1 MDKRESR
8 SERKKK
14 EARERILKAA
24 EQLFMIEG
32 NYEKC
37 TIREIAQRADVSVGA
52 VYLCFKNKIEMLA
65 ELISLHSRKIQE
77 QLQVVVNQK
86 KTGAEKLIAILD
98 LFLIM
103 RDDPQFKLYGR
114 FSMERYADLAD
125 SQVISV
131 IQLDYIKIVDMVAE
145 IFRIGNE
152 DKTIIA
158 IDDFRLSATVFIQM
172 THSFVRDLLLDLSPT
187 SFLLP
192 QPYSS
197 DVLISAFI
205 TLVREA
211 LCAKKDEPAWI
222 THQNSID

>member
-1 MDKRESR
+1 MDSRESR

-37 TIREIAQRADVSVGA
+37 TIRDIAQRSDVSVGA

-65 ELISLHSRKIQE
+65 ELVYLHSRRIRE
-77 QLQVVVNQK
+77 QLQAVVGQK

-98 LFLIM
+98 LFLTI
-103 RDDPQFKLYGR
+103 RDDPQFKFYGR
-114 FSMERYADLAD
+114 FSMERYTDLAN
-125 SQVISV
+125 SRVINV
-131 IQLDYIKIVDMVAE
+131 IQSEYIKIVDMVEE
-145 IFRIGNE
+145 IFRIGNQ

-158 IDDFRLSATVFIQM
+158 TDDCRLAATVFIQM

-197 DVLISAFI
+197 DALITAFI

-211 LCAKKDEPAWI
+211 LCVKKDESAWI
-222 THQNSID
+222 IHQKSID

>member
-1 MDKRESR
+1 MDKKESR

-14 EARERILKAA
+14 EARERILTAA

-65 ELISLHSRKIQE
+65 ELISIHSRKIRE
-77 QLQVVVNQK
+77 QLQAVVSPK
-86 KTGAEKLIAILD
+86 KTGAEKLVAILD
-98 LFLIM
+98 LFLII

-114 FSMERYADLAD
+114 FSMERYTDLAD
-125 SQVISV
+125 SRIIDV
-131 IQLDYIKIVDMVAE
+131 IQSEYIKIIDMVE
-145 IFRIGNE
+145 DIFRIGNE

-211 LCAKKDEPAWI
+211 LCGKKKEPSWI
-222 THQNSID
+222 THQNTID

>member
-1 MDKRESR
+1 MEKKESR
-8 SERKKK
+8 SERKKM

-37 TIREIAQRADVSVGA
+37 TIREIAQRADVSVGS

-65 ELISLHSRKIQE
+65 ELISLHSRIIRE
-77 QLQVVVNQK
+77 QVQITVGQK

-98 LFLIM
+98 LFSTIW
-103 RDDPQFKLYGR
+103 DDPQFKLYSR
-114 FSMERYADLAD
+114 FSMERYIDLAD
-125 SQVISV
+125 SRVINV
-131 IQLDYIKIVDMVAE
+131 IQSEYIKIIDMVE
-145 IFRIGNE
+145 DIFRIGNE
-152 DKTIIA
+152 DRTIIA

-172 THSFVRDLLLDLSPT
+172 THSFMRDLLLDLSPT

-192 QPYSS
+192 QPYNG
-197 DVLISAFI
+197 DALISAFI
-205 TLVREA
+205 ALVRQA
-211 LCAKKDEPAWI
+211 LCEKKKEPSWI